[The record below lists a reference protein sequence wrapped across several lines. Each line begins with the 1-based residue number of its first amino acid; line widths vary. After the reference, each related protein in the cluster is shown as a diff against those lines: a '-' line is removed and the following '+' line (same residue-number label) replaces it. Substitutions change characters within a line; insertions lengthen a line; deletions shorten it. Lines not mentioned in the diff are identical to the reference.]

1 MRNIFFILIL
11 VASFGANAADP
22 VWISSGVIQK
32 YSDQRYITAL
42 GEGSSLEDAGKQAY
56 ARLAEQ
62 IKISISSQS
71 NIVQEYR
78 STSSKFEKNENV
90 DIRIR
95 TQVDLSDI
103 EGIQIVERFHQKNTD
118 TYFAF
123 AVLNKV
129 KTATRL
135 AFRIEGQFEQVR
147 SQLKNIKRDISSGQA
162 SKGIS
167 NLTKTSHVFEEMAS
181 TVELHQLFGNT
192 GSNSLLRDEMFQLIG
207 EFDQYLSAV
216 FAKIAV
222 SAPDGTEQSGSPEL
236 GAPEPFKVN
245 FSFNGRPL
253 KNIPVRARA
262 ESSKANIDLAKNTS
276 KQGNVSVLVR
286 SIPYSDKEK
295 NKVRV
300 GLDFYG
306 DLFANAVPAINL
318 FVLLNRKSE
327 VSILLSARVKSE
339 HHDFLDIVVSDNLAS
354 LLSTQ
359 NYRVIMEEE
368 ASSSDQGDYIL
379 EVKCTVIDLAG
390 IGGLR
395 FSKISGVV
403 RIKSGKSQSVI
414 KTIRI
419 NANATKAG
427 ALTHVEAA
435 EKAAGKLIEAIQEQ
449 LLSTL
454 EKNLGRS

>member
-1 MRNIFFILIL
+1 MRNIFLLLIL
-11 VASFGANAADP
+11 VASFSAHAANPD
-22 VWISSGVIQK
+22 WISSGVIQEFN
-32 YSDQRYITAL
+32 DQRYITAL

-62 IKISISSQS
+62 IKVSISSQS

-78 STSSKFEKNENV
+78 STSNKFEKSENV
-90 DIRIR
+90 DIQIR

-103 EGIQIVERFHQKNTD
+103 EGIQIVERFHQESTN

-135 AFRIEGQFEQVR
+135 EFKVEGLFEQVR
-147 SQLKNIKRDISSGQA
+147 SQLENIKGDIASGQV
-162 SKGIS
+162 SKGVS
-167 NLTKTSHVFEEMAS
+167 NLVKTSHVFEEIAS
-181 TVELHQLFGNT
+181 TVELHQLFGNSP
-192 GSNSLLRDEMFQLIG
+192 SNGFLRDDMFQLIG
-207 EFDQYLSAV
+207 DFDQYLSGV
-216 FAKIAV
+216 FSQIAV
-222 SAPDGTEQSGSPEL
+222 SAPGGTEQSGSPEL
-236 GAPEPFKVN
+236 GAPAPYEVS
-245 FSFNGRPL
+245 FSFNGQPL

-262 ESSKANIDLAKNTS
+262 ETSEANIDLANNTS
-276 KQGNVSVLVR
+276 QQGDVSVLIR
-286 SIPYSDKEK
+286 SVPYSDKEK
-295 NKVRV
+295 NKVV
-300 GLDFYG
+300 VELDLYA
-306 DLFANAVPAINL
+306 DLFANAVPGLSL

-327 VSILLSARVKSE
+327 VTIRLSTRVKSE

-359 NYRVIMEEE
+359 NYQVITEEE
-368 ASSSDQGDYIL
+368 APSGQADYIL
-379 EVKCTVIDLAG
+379 EIKGTVVDLAG
-390 IGGLR
+390 IGSLR

-403 RIKSGKSQSVI
+403 RIKSGESKRVI

-419 NANATKAG
+419 DANATKAG
-427 ALTHVEAA
+427 ALSNADAA
-435 EKAAGKLIEAIQEQ
+435 EKAAGKLIEAIQDQ